1 MALGMLQIPPG
12 APRITGLTSISSGM
26 RSGPFWFLPTFHPHL
41 KTSGAGSGAKIDL
54 SGPSDPSVCV
64 GFGRPG
70 AIDLLTSEQQVTPG
84 EVSPKSGER

>member
-1 MALGMLQIPPG
+1 
-12 APRITGLTSISSGM
+12 
-26 RSGPFWFLPTFHPHL
+26 L
-41 KTSGAGSGAKIDL
+41 KTSGADSGAKIDL